1 MTDGSAQPGA
11 VKKGVV
17 KQVLSGDAIVLLG
30 PPSPNGPPRE
40 TTVYL
45 ANIAAPRLA
54 KRPNDTG
61 AGGTNDEP
69 FAWEAREFIRKKII
83 GQPVVFIRDFIS
95 TSGKEHGRVYLGG
108 TSIDNA
114 ENIAESGVSEGWLE
128 VRPGKVVDEPT
139 QKLLDLQEKAKAA
152 KKGRWG
158 VSESD
163 YPKHVRDIKW
173 TTADAKAVVEK
184 YHQKPVKA
192 VIEQIR
198 DGSTV
203 RAFLL
208 PSFEYVTINLS
219 GIKCPSPKTQ
229 TSAGEAFG
237 EEARFFVEQRIL
249 QRDVEVILESTSNNQ
264 NFLGSVI
271 HPKGNI
277 AIFLLKDGYAK
288 TNWSITLASAG
299 VQALKAAE
307 KSAQDAKLRVWRN
320 YTAASTANKKSF
332 EGTVLEVGL
341 GDSLT
346 VERDNGEEVK
356 VYLSSIRPP
365 RKEGE
370 VPTATA
376 GARKFLPLYD
386 IPFMFEAREFLR
398 KALVGKRAKVT
409 VDYIQP
415 KSEQY
420 PEKVCATVIVGGNNV
435 AVQLVDKGLARVIRH
450 KQDDDNRS
458 SAYDELLVAESNAEK
473 EKRALFSGKK
483 STVRVQ
489 EIQGDASR
497 ANQFIGYLK
506 KTAKNDGV
514 VEFVSSGSR
523 LRVYIPKETVIITF
537 LLGGINCPRGQRPG
551 PGGKLIGEAEPF
563 ADEALKFTKKYT
575 FQKEVKV
582 EVETTDKNG
591 AYIGYMFVQKE
602 NGHWVNLSELLVENG
617 LASVHF
623 SAEKS
628 PYYNS
633 LATAEKFA
641 KEAKRGIWKDYVEE
655 EPKNNE
661 NEQIAETTERKV
673 NYKKVVVS
681 EVVPGTLRFYAQYF
695 EDGDTI
701 VRLMQELQEISSST
715 EGTVRPKKNELVAVK
730 FSDRYHRAKVEG
742 IKGDTV
748 DIFYLDYGNREQVDV
763 KQVAPLPPHFQTRP
777 QLAHEYVLALTTVP
791 AAEYYAQDAS
801 ATFAEFVFSQ
811 ASLLLNPEYKVGSV
825 DAASLVTDDGKK
837 KDVAKFLIS
846 EGYALLERRREKRL
860 APLVEQYTEA
870 ENEAR
875 QGRKNIWQY
884 GDPRADD

>member
-1 MTDGSAQPGA
+1 M
-11 VKKGVV
+11 
-17 KQVLSGDAIVLLG
+17 SGDAIVLLG
-30 PPSPNGPPRE
+30 PPSPNGPPKE

-54 KRPNDTG
+54 KRPNDSG

-69 FAWEAREFIRKKII
+69 FAWEAREFIRKKIV
-83 GQPVVFIRDFIS
+83 GQPVVFVRDFIAA
-95 TSGKEHGRVYLGG
+95 SGREHGRVYLGG

-114 ENIAESGVSEGWLE
+114 ENISESGVSEGWLE
-128 VRPGKVVDEPT
+128 VRPGKVVDEAT

-152 KKGRWG
+152 KKGRWS

-163 YPKHVRDIKW
+163 YSKHVRDVKW
-173 TTADAKAVVEK
+173 TITDAKALVEK

-192 VIEQIR
+192 IIEQIR

-203 RAFLL
+203 RGFLL

-219 GIKCPSPKTQ
+219 GIKCPSAKTP
-229 TSAGEAFG
+229 TSPAEPFG

-249 QRDVEVILESTSNNQ
+249 QRVVEVILESTSNNQ
-264 NFLGSVI
+264 TFLGSVI

-277 AIFLLKDGYAK
+277 AVFLLKDGYAK

-299 VQALKAAE
+299 VQALKEAE
-307 KSAQDAKLRVWRN
+307 KSAQDGRLRLWRN

-332 EGTVLEVGL
+332 EGNVLEIGL
-341 GDSLT
+341 GDSLI
-346 VERDNGEEVK
+346 VEKDNGEETK
-356 VYLSSIRPP
+356 LYLSSVRPP

-370 VPTATA
+370 APTATA

-398 KALVGKRAKVT
+398 KALVGKRVKVT
-409 VDYIQP
+409 IDYVQP

-420 PEKVCATVIVGGNNV
+420 PEKVCATVLVGGSNV
-435 AVQLVDKGLARVIRH
+435 AVQLVDRGLAKVIRH

-458 SAYDELLVAESNAEK
+458 SAYDDLLVAEANAEK
-473 EKRALFSGKK
+473 EKRGLFSGKK

-489 EIQGDASR
+489 EIQGDAAR

-506 KTAKNDGV
+506 KSSRNDGV
-514 VEFVSSGSR
+514 VEFLSSGSR

-537 LLGGINCPRGQRPG
+537 LLGGISCPRGQRPG

-563 ADEALKFTKKYT
+563 ADEALKFTRKYT

-602 NGHWVNLSELLVENG
+602 NGAWANLSELLVENG

-655 EPKNNE
+655 ETKNNE
-661 NEQIAETTERKV
+661 NEQVAETTERKV
-673 NYKKVVVS
+673 NYRKVVVS

-701 VRLMQELQEISSST
+701 VRLMQDLQEISPAA
-715 EGTVRPKKNELVAVK
+715 EGTVRPKKNELVAVR
-730 FSDRYHRAKVEG
+730 FSDRYHRAKVEA

-748 DIFYLDYGNREQVDV
+748 DVFYLDYGNVSSHISSSDCHYHCFSAN
-763 KQVAPLPPHFQTRP
+763 K
-777 QLAHEYVLALTTVP
+777 LT
-791 AAEYYAQDAS
+791 S
-801 ATFAEFVFSQ
+801 SK
-811 ASLLLNPEYKVGSV
+811 LLLFHLTSK
-825 DAASLVTDDGKK
+825 LVLNLLMNT
-837 KDVAKFLIS
+837 FL
-846 EGYALLERRREKRL
+846 L
-860 APLVEQYTEA
+860 
-870 ENEAR
+870 
-875 QGRKNIWQY
+875 
-884 GDPRADD
+884 